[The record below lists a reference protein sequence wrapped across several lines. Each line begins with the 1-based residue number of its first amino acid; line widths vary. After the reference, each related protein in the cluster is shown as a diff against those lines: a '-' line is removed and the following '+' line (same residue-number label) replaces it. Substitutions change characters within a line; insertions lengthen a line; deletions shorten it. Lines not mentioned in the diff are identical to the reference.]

1 MTVPWGC
8 PNIPLEAGPGLKKI
22 YHSAQWQLIIV
33 NCTLDQVIPAALHPR
48 NFVSQCP
55 PTVNKLSWSYRKLHQ
70 RQSNSLGTPL
80 TGTKPCPRPF
90 QWSCQYRTIPNRI
103 FSKLCLEFSS
113 SVLKTDRFLFV
124 VKLGFVNC
132 LKIVPLNSW
141 NIKGSFFQK
150 MFFYLWDSHFLAN
163 ILPSLPFSVNIATFT
178 IIIIFLHNF
187 ISFCHC
193 QIQGFFQRGFFH
205 ISND

>member
-70 RQSNSLGTPL
+70 RQSNALGTPL
-80 TGTKPCPRPF
+80 TGTKPCPQPF

-132 LKIVPLNSW
+132 LKMQHCYFKISKAKYLLFWHFLIWKVLEVY
-141 NIKGSFFQK
+141 
-150 MFFYLWDSHFLAN
+150 FYLCLFFSWIKLILMHFQQFLSPCN
-163 ILPSLPFSVNIATFT
+163 KSL
-178 IIIIFLHNF
+178 
-187 ISFCHC
+187 
-193 QIQGFFQRGFFH
+193 
-205 ISND
+205 SNSTHSSKL